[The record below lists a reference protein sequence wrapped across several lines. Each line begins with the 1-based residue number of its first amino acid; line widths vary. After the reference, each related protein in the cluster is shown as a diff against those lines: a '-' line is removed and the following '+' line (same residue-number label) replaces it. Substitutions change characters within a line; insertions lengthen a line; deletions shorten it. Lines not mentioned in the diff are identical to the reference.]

1 MSAATDLNTRNRR
14 RLLRLA
20 LPTALGLGAGL
31 LATGPALAARPAI
44 GKLGVFSLMG
54 DGLQLVFAAPVT
66 DTRLDRNLRES
77 LPTKNIGFDQAALRA
92 VTKTMENH
100 YPQTQLQ
107 MFRATQPMTLPEQRA
122 VSEGAARAEL
132 PAWVIEAINRNGLTH
147 ILLITRNRGDAR
159 FPVNDGFSVGRGV
172 AEGIGYYLDNTT
184 ELKNV
189 DTGLPSSG
197 FLGAFMMVRMQLM
210 EVKTGDIVG
219 SETIRV
225 GRMFAGRKDIEAEN
239 IWNALDPQEKVEVL
253 RNMVEQNVERV
264 LLGVLGGA
272 SLR

>member
-1 MSAATDLNTRNRR
+1 MHATVDLNARNRR
-14 RLLRLA
+14 RLLSLA
-20 LPTALGLGAGL
+20 LPTALGLSLLNPGAV
-31 LATGPALAARPAI
+31 LAARQPI

-92 VTKTMENH
+92 VTKTMGNH

-132 PAWVIEAINRNGLTH
+132 PAWVIDAVNKNGLTH

-172 AEGIGYYLDNTT
+172 VEGIGYYLDNTT

-210 EVKTGDIVG
+210 DVKTGDIVG

-225 GRMFAGRKDIEAEN
+225 GRLFAGRKDIEAEN

-264 LLGVLGGA
+264 LLGVMGGA